1 MPKIIV
7 TVNKDGTTKIDF
19 EGYEGPSCLDADDKL
34 QALLA
39 AQGIKVEQTSFV
51 AKPELQQGQEQ
62 QSHAHRQSGEA

>member
-7 TVNKDGTTKIDF
+7 TVNPDGTTKIDF

-34 QALLA
+34 RALLA
-39 AQGIKVEQTSFV
+39 AQGVQVEQTSFV

-62 QSHAHRQSGEA
+62 QSHVQRQSGEA